1 MYTSVSARA
10 AASYRQASATGA
22 SPHQI
27 VSLLFDALSQAL
39 HAAMDGID
47 RNDAEAKGRNIGR
60 AVRLLDEGLKA
71 GLNDSEGGELAA
83 NLRALYE
90 YSIRRLTLANLNSD
104 RKILAEVSDLLAPV
118 ALAWRQ
124 MDFAAPV
131 AARTAE
137 LGATMPAAIQS
148 AGPSDALFAAPATK
162 AHRSVSFYSA

>member
-22 SPHQI
+22 SPHKI

-39 HAAMDGID
+39 HVAADGID
-47 RNDAEAKGRNIGR
+47 RNDAEAKGRHIGR

-90 YSIRRLTLANLNSD
+90 YAIRRLTLANLTSD
-104 RKILAEVSDLLAPV
+104 RKILEEVNDLVAPV
-118 ALAWRQ
+118 AQAWRQ
-124 MDFAAPV
+124 MDFSAPA
-131 AARTAE
+131 AARTA
-137 LGATMPAAIQS
+137 GPGPAAPSSAQT
-148 AGPSDALFAAPATK
+148 AGPASLAPSASK